1 VIQYN
6 YTVLLETGD
15 FVDRIYHIEHEI
27 KDTTVTATSASYFHL
42 YLDID
47 NEGPYRTKLYDK
59 WDDFNFLIVNIPV
72 IWSNILAAPVY
83 AVYILLWSNI
93 SELSWFP

>member
-42 YLDID
+42 HLDID

-59 WDDFNFLIVNIPV
+59 
-72 IWSNILAAPVY
+72 
-83 AVYILLWSNI
+83 
-93 SELSWFP
+93 